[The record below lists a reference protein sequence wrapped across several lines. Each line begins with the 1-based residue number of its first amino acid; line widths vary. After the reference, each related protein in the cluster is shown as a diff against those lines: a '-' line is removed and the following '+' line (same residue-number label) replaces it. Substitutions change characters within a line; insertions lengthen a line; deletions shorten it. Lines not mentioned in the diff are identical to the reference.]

1 MIKRKYNIGG
11 VMVETDNSVPNKFRV
26 LKMAMD
32 NWSKKNRN
40 LSIDSTEGRK
50 YGEDADRYNKL
61 KELFRYY
68 APNFLNKSKWFIKK
82 KHMLEVNEIYK
93 QLF

>member
-32 NWSKKNRN
+32 NWSKRNRN
-40 LSIDSTEGRK
+40 LPIDSVEGRR
-50 YGEDADRYNKL
+50 YSHDADRYNKL
-61 KELFRYY
+61 KELFEFHK
-68 APNFLNKSKWFIKK
+68 PDFIKK
-82 KHMLEVNEIYK
+82 KHMEEVNY
-93 QLF
+93 LFKMYNTQEEW